1 MARKRLGPER
11 QQWKGIDANER
22 AFGSVNNALVAII
35 LNGVSG
41 VSPEIPGEGWRMVS
55 PEKADQYIARGQ
67 RVLADFESQEMA
79 PGGARG
85 RAQKWMDRT
94 ILDLRRLVSDA
105 EAVRSGKKP
114 QKQTPE
120 SYGELRKS
128 LGVGEARRYPQP
140 KLPPRQFVA
149 PREGRGAAITRE
161 VAVPHPA
168 LVEQLAA
175 DVDAL
180 REARGLTFDQ
190 AYDAIVKP
198 EWVREYEAS
207 GGDMIALGNRVINK
221 AKSIG
226 RARHPIMRAQGPR
239 AEAPRTQWPDWMIL
253 ESVEKGHGMSPQAK
267 DRAFELID
275 LGYIDATGTWQLT
288 AKGKRAL
295 TEQATR
301 VDAREGHTVRDYLA
315 IDTHDRPIAGPFKS
329 YSDARQAA
337 GTGGA
342 VQFVPTG
349 RKTSEAGDD
358 HRERSLDRLYGH
370 TRGRDPYPFPSD
382 RDRGISGMYGP
393 KSGGAGAPTLSR
405 GARRPPERAPGVRRR
420 AKRLVGG
427 KK

>member
-1 MARKRLGPER
+1 MTRKQLGPER

-22 AFGSVNNALVAII
+22 AFGTVRNALVGII
-35 LNGVSG
+35 LDGVAG
-41 VSPEIPGEGWRMVS
+41 VSPGVPGEERRMIS
-55 PEKADQYIARGQ
+55 PEDADRYIERGQ

-94 ILDLRRLVSDA
+94 ILELRQFVADA

-114 QKQTPE
+114 QKMTPE
-120 SYGELRKS
+120 SYAELRKH

-149 PREGRGAAITRE
+149 PRANH
-161 VAVPHPA
+161 VA
-168 LVEQLAA
+168 
-175 DVDAL
+175 
-180 REARGLTFDQ
+180 ARGISDDKKQRAFSRLDHFFGSPSNQ
-190 AYDAIVKP
+190 KKGFPSEDAAASSAATLLAGQLGMKYGSAIEIVK
-198 EWVREYEAS
+198 EWYRRD
-207 GGDMIALGNRVINK
+207 GGV
-221 AKSIG
+221 S
-226 RARHPIMRAQGPR
+226 
-239 AEAPRTQWPDWMIL
+239 EAPR
-253 ESVEKGHGMSPQAK
+253 G
-267 DRAFELID
+267 R
-275 LGYIDATGTWQLT
+275 
-288 AKGKRAL
+288 R
-295 TEQATR
+295 
-301 VDAREGHTVRDYLA
+301 TVRDYLA
-315 IDTHDRPIAGPFKS
+315 IDTRDRPIAGPFKS